1 MPIIRRQPLAHGA
14 LPASKRAR
22 PAEAT
27 EALVACVRPWGSVDL
42 QTPLW
47 QIQFTGGGHRAFT
60 FSMLSAVRDMLEQRG
75 EEGVKTLSEMEATW
89 HVRII
94 TGAPPP
100 SGSLDIDGTGIAE
113 WAPAVYCAGVT
124 PARGLQLIRDTLTCK
139 AGKKPGLEPP
149 PLKGKRHVL
158 AQLEVQPPGEE
169 EEEQQ
174 AETEEEKYVLSFFGG
189 IYPFKERF
197 DARRVLGGP
206 VAKDGA
212 EDQKEYVR
220 FLDGLTLRDEQSEER
235 IRIVLEDVLRGMPV
249 FLINSTTRRNGMA
262 AYLLTLGSVV
272 RGEDVDL

>member
-1 MPIIRRQPLAHGA
+1 M
-14 LPASKRAR
+14 
-22 PAEAT
+22 
-27 EALVACVRPWGSVDL
+27 
-42 QTPLW
+42 
-47 QIQFTGGGHRAFT
+47 
-60 FSMLSAVRDMLEQRG
+60 
-75 EEGVKTLSEMEATW
+75 
-89 HVRII
+89 
-94 TGAPPP
+94 
-100 SGSLDIDGTGIAE
+100 
-113 WAPAVYCAGVT
+113 
-124 PARGLQLIRDTLTCK
+124 
-139 AGKKPGLEPP
+139 
-149 PLKGKRHVL
+149 L